1 MLHNSSQTGR
11 ESLQVTGATLSFV
24 RTLTAQSHSVTP
36 DCFSLFSSWEAG
48 YFMRLV
54 QEWCLAQWIQ
64 STFIPKWVEIL
75 RWSSHS
81 ETQLTDKSLWTSSW
95 RNGSCRGA
103 VSVSYYTE
111 SPLISWVMCVLSPWS
126 NFFGGVAAKKYG
138 DVNFWG
144 RFILWQGQIWKISI
158 SSPSFVVKANRNTL
172 FRPLR

>member
-1 MLHNSSQTGR
+1 
-11 ESLQVTGATLSFV
+11 
-24 RTLTAQSHSVTP
+24 
-36 DCFSLFSSWEAG
+36 
-48 YFMRLV
+48 MRLV

-64 STFIPKWVEIL
+64 STFIPNWVEIL

-126 NFFGGVAAKKYG
+126 NVSLGFQSKEIPRSQFLEGASFYDKAKYEKSRFLGLLLLWRPTETFIQSTALIHCSTCGVAAAP
-138 DVNFWG
+138 NSW
-144 RFILWQGQIWKISI
+144 RASPWKIEPSN
-158 SSPSFVVKANRNTL
+158 SSSKWRF
-172 FRPLR
+172 

>member
-1 MLHNSSQTGR
+1 
-11 ESLQVTGATLSFV
+11 
-24 RTLTAQSHSVTP
+24 
-36 DCFSLFSSWEAG
+36 
-48 YFMRLV
+48 MRLV

-64 STFIPKWVEIL
+64 STFIPNWVEIL

-126 NFFGGVAAKKYG
+126 NVFLGCRSKEIRRRQFLRALHFMTRPNMENLDFLAFLCCEGQQEHFIQSTALIHCSTCGVAAAP
-138 DVNFWG
+138 NSW
-144 RFILWQGQIWKISI
+144 RASPWKIQ
-158 SSPSFVVKANRNTL
+158 PSDSTSKWRF
-172 FRPLR
+172 